1 MKKILVIALA
11 VVMMVSALALVAC
24 GPQEKVAYGIVH
36 KSYVGKGTLVVAG
49 GKISSATIDEACLP
63 TYIVASEASAD
74 TVTATVVDHG
84 NEVQKHFYKTVKF
97 ADITL
102 EYDLTDGYK
111 SGSTKLMDLLK
122 DEANC
127 EKWFEAVAS
136 DSVSVMIAGKE
147 DKTIMTSA
155 KLLKSKNG
163 YWSTNANIGT
173 VALGWKANVEATC
186 AYVVANGFAAES
198 FERVAEGSQTG
209 VLDNEFVDNNGV
221 HTGATWTDMADYYNV
236 LKAAFSK

>member
-36 KSYVGKGTLVVAG
+36 KSYVGKGTVVVAG
-49 GKISSATIDEACLP
+49 GKISSASIDEACLP
-63 TYIVASEASAD
+63 TYVVASEASDD
-74 TVTATVVDHG
+74 TVTATVLDHG

-122 DEANC
+122 EEANC

-163 YWSTNANIGT
+163 YWGT
-173 VALGWKANVEATC
+173 PAENALGWKANVKATC
-186 AYVVANGFAAES
+186 DYVVANGFAAES
-198 FERVAEGSQTG
+198 FEQVAGEGK
-209 VLDNEFVDNNGV
+209 LDNEKVDNLGV
-221 HTGATWTDMADYYNV
+221 HTGATWTDMLDYYNV
-236 LKAAFSK
+236 LKAAFGK